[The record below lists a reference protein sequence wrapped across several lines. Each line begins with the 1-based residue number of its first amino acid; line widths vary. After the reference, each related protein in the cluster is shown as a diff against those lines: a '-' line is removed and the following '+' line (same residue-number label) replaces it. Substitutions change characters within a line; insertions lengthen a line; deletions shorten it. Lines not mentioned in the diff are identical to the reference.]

1 MARRALVVWIDAEA
15 KHCGGCRFKTIEPLG
30 SGYDAVLVPVCA
42 IFGWLTEDRHHG
54 AERSASCLRAETFA
68 GG

>member
-15 KHCGGCRFKTIEPLG
+15 KHCGRCHHA
-30 SGYDAVLVPVCA
+30 DAA
-42 IFGWLTEDRHHG
+42 IVNTGGALDLMCGAFQVRLAEDRG
-54 AERSASCLRAETFA
+54 RWLRAPDCLRAETFA